1 MATIEDVGPQ
11 VHQSEKVIA
20 GTSLLEVIAGAGAV
34 VLPILALVGVYPL
47 FLAAIAFIAIG
58 AGLMSQ
64 GGGLSAQSRSVVP
77 GARAGNPEAV
87 AAVGGMSAEILG
99 GAAVVALGILA
110 LVRVAPVTMLACAAI
125 VGGGAM
131 VLAAGTTSRLASYR
145 YGAARELDQTQR
157 DILRESV
164 NAAASS
170 DVLAGLGG
178 IVLGILVLANVGS
191 APVLVTLSVVAALAL
206 GSALFLN
213 GTTIGARMTAL
224 LRS

>member
-11 VHQSEKVIA
+11 VEQSEKVIA
-20 GTSLLEVIAGAGAV
+20 GGSVLEVIAGAGAV
-34 VLPILALVGVYPL
+34 VLPILALVGVYPM
-47 FLAAIAFIAIG
+47 FLAAIAFVAIG
-58 AGLMSQ
+58 GGLMSQ
-64 GGGLSAQSRSVVP
+64 GGGLSAQSRSLMHT
-77 GARAGNPEAV
+77 ARGGNPEAV

-110 LVRVAPVTMLACAAI
+110 LVQVVPVTMLACAAI
-125 VGGGAM
+125 VGGGSM

-145 YGAARELDQTQR
+145 YGAARRLDETQR
-157 DILRESV
+157 NILRESV

-170 DVLAGLGG
+170 DVLAGLGA

-191 APVLVTLSVVAALAL
+191 FAVMMTLSVVAALSL
-206 GSALFLN
+206 GAALFLN
-213 GTTIGARMTAL
+213 GTTVGARMAAL